1 MNFNSAISAFKNRD
15 FDSVSKFIENG
26 NPPLQFL
33 EDNLIEVELI
43 YLVSHY
49 SSLDKKIISHVDT
62 KIDLDQ
68 TTNDNLKYTAVHLA
82 AWDGK
87 EEILKYLLKNGA
99 NPDCVGADGYTA
111 LHLAASN
118 GRYSC
123 VKLLVQEG
131 AQLSRRV
138 IDENIYFP
146 LKGATPFR
154 LSFFNGFFNISEYL
168 FRKGADVDEII
179 EPCQAPNLKS
189 SLTINIV
196 RELGARN
203 EIDNF
208 SIEKFNEVVSLF
220 SEEQELD
227 VLDFLHRIDEPGPW
241 PEQYDK
247 SSTVGG
253 LSNDSDR
260 DFIKFLNKL
269 DQDNNLI
276 DKIKSYDAKNTDYP
290 AIHWINEYQVKFNIV
305 SDYVNSWLGKSKFY
319 KNKSVIGV
327 IPEFLKGFVD
337 GQFTP
342 SLTEDELMFI
352 NQKIIN
358 DKIIPVLGYAPQ
370 DCFNH
375 VKNVWWIIPFC
386 VWKDDVISYVFI
398 DKNGFYAPV
407 PNQNKKKFVVQMIFS
422 WDAISDLS
430 FDRGLDS
437 LNLNRLTLK
446 TDKGFLTFDEFT
458 GASGRDSSGS
468 YLSVVESIWKTRKL
482 TIEKSKGATSWKEGS
497 GGEGFKSF
505 NTPKELLDPSFWN
518 NPNRP
523 NPGFFV

>member
-1 MNFNSAISAFKNRD
+1 MDFNSAIKAYKNRD

-43 YLVSHY
+43 SLVSHF
-49 SSLDKKIISHVDT
+49 SSLDKKIISHVET

-68 TTNDNLKYTAVHLA
+68 TTNDDLKYTAVHLA

-87 EEILKYLLKNGA
+87 EEILDYLLKNGA

-118 GRYSC
+118 GRLSC

-146 LKGATPFR
+146 LNGATPFR

-168 FRKGADVDEII
+168 FRNGADVNEII

-189 SLTINIV
+189 LMTINIV

-203 EIDNF
+203 EISNF
-208 SIEKFNEVVSLF
+208 SIEKFDEVVSLF
-220 SEEQELD
+220 SEEQDLD
-227 VLDFLHRIDEPGPW
+227 VLDFLNRADEPGPW

-247 SSTVGG
+247 SYTVGG

-260 DFIKFLNKL
+260 NFIKFLNKL
-269 DQDNNLI
+269 NQENNLI
-276 DKIKSYDAKNTDYP
+276 DKIKSYDTENTGYP
-290 AIHWINEYQVKFNIV
+290 TIHWINETQVKFNIV
-305 SDYVNSWLGKSKFY
+305 SDYANSWQGKSNFY
-319 KNKSVIGV
+319 NNKSVFGV
-327 IPEFLKGFVD
+327 IPEFVKGFID

-352 NQKIIN
+352 NQKIII
-358 DKIIPVLGYAPQ
+358 DKIIPVLDYAPQ
-370 DCFNH
+370 ECFNY

-386 VWKDDVISYVFI
+386 VWKDDVISFVFI

-407 PNQNKKKFVVQMIFS
+407 PSQNKDKSEIKMIFS
-422 WDAISDLS
+422 WDAIIELS
-430 FDRGLDS
+430 FDRGLDA

-458 GASGRDSSGS
+458 GHDSSGS
-468 YLSVVESIWKTRKL
+468 YLSVVESIWNTRKL

-505 NTPKELLDPSFWN
+505 NTPKELLNPSFWN
-518 NPNRP
+518 NPIRP
-523 NPGFFV
+523 NPKFFA